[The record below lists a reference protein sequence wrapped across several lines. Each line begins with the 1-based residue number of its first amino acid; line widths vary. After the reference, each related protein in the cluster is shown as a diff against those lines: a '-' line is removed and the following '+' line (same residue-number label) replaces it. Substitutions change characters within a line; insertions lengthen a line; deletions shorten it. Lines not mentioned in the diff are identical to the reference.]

1 MSQPLV
7 IFSFPMD
14 GHFWRVDWFGRV
26 DYPDRSI
33 RHSQPSIA
41 VHMSRIRDPSILDD
55 LDELLAAD
63 STIPASRR
71 SYWLPVGAM
80 RLVSVGS
87 IWKNGLQSYD
97 PEYEREQF
105 NSLPVVERTT
115 AFVKAGLNPAGEGF
129 LLPLCEHPWHQPSTQ
144 SYCLQVMLDER
155 RCILIPCLELIR
167 FYFGSS
173 SGLLST
179 LFKPCVEKTD
189 FFTSM
194 SFDQLTRRL
203 EIDLAEGMSGVSAPD
218 IGRLI
223 VNEHAWRVVQSI
235 SRSQLERDQLA
246 SPVYVKA
253 GFPFKGKTD
262 LVVRGK
268 WLSYAGEP
276 KTTFIV
282 YSIVSCSYPF
292 PFRSLKYTAAW
303 KKRINPAHGSGGSQA
318 GDIMAKT
325 TPSSNPGLV
334 NREASRHLKRTQRF
348 IDQKVRF
355 PDLKRKSVWKEQKFD
370 SMVQPERIVSQPAID
385 DEAVGESSSGSKVR
399 GVDLLASGWLS
410 DGKHPPKYLKPIIR
424 RLKKRTGE
432 AQVKLLTASEEDG
445 WTLPVDVDLVE
456 LLMMDAA
463 RLQRL
468 QVGTGHNRRQRR
480 VCVFEIKRQER
491 CFQLLALESRPAF
504 VYCCDASLCMSE
516 ALLLA
521 VERYLT
527 RKRWYMQMLAKHI
540 KNC

>member
-7 IFSFPMD
+7 VFSFPMD

-26 DYPDRSI
+26 DYPDRSS
-33 RHSQPSIA
+33 RHTQPSIA
-41 VHMSRIRDPSILDD
+41 IHISRIRDPSILDD
-55 LDELLAAD
+55 PDALLVSD
-63 STIPASRR
+63 STIPVSRK
-71 SYWLPVGAM
+71 SCWLPVGAM
-80 RLVSVGS
+80 RLISVGS
-87 IWKNGLQSYD
+87 IWKNGLQTHD
-97 PEYEREQF
+97 PEYEQEQF
-105 NSLPVVERTT
+105 NALPVVERTT

-129 LLPLCEHPWHQPSTQ
+129 LLPLSEHPWHQPSTQ

-155 RCILIPCLELIR
+155 RRLLIPCLELIR

-179 LFKPCVEKTD
+179 LFKPGAEKTD
-189 FFTSM
+189 FFTRM

-218 IGRLI
+218 IGRLA

-235 SRSQLERDQLA
+235 SRSLLERDQLA

-253 GFPFKGKTD
+253 GFPYKGKTD

-282 YSIVSCSYPF
+282 YSVVSCSYPF

-303 KKRINPAHGSGGSQA
+303 KKRTNPAHGSGGSQA
-318 GDIMAKT
+318 EGIMART
-325 TPSSNPGLV
+325 TSSSNPGLV
-334 NREASRHLKRTQRF
+334 NREASKHLKRTQRF

-355 PDLKRKSVWKEQKFD
+355 PDLKRKSVWKEQEFD
-370 SMVQPERIVSQPAID
+370 SMTQPERIVSQPAID
-385 DEAVGESSSGSKVR
+385 DEAVGESNSGSKVR
-399 GVDLLASGWLS
+399 GVDLLASGWFS
-410 DGKHPPKYLKPIIR
+410 DGKQPPKYLKPVIR
-424 RLKKRTGE
+424 RLKMLGKD
-432 AQVKLLTASEEDG
+432 AQIKLLTSSGEDG
-445 WTLPVDVDLVE
+445 WTLPVNVDLVE
-456 LLMMDAA
+456 LFMRDAV

-468 QVGTGHNRRQRR
+468 QVGTGHNRRPRR

-491 CFQLLALESRPAF
+491 CFKLLALESRPTF
-504 VYCCDASLCMSE
+504 VYCCDAFWSMSE
-516 ALLLA
+516 ILLLA
-521 VERYLT
+521 VERYLS
-527 RKRWYMQMLAKHI
+527 RRRWYVQQMILHE
-540 KNC
+540 